1 MSSPCGPCGQS
12 GVPRLL
18 EPEVAAPPG
27 MPSPPGGGAEA
38 SGAAGVSGGPS
49 SGPPGGTSTGGGSG
63 TGTGGSTGGK
73 GGGSSSGGS
82 ASASEAF
89 AANFADS
96 FITMI
101 QNASSGEALEAQDI
115 ILRRIALEGDVV
127 PSRVVAPTNVTEVGG
142 YINLLGTLGEV
153 DMRAQ
158 VLAGILGVA
167 GPNPPLGWLATPPQL
182 SFAALPN
189 DRPEGALQPTLPLTV
204 PVRSDFLPA
213 VQAALARLHEQG
225 CLVPLLA
232 GPSVLPSAHAN
243 GAPPSD
249 PMPYIGRVLTLAGA
263 AACSE
268 PATDALALARPQGT
282 TGPFE
287 IAAIARGLGAA
298 GIAPANYEALVCT
311 ASACAPAA
319 LTGAALVFLAPVF
332 AGAGFY
338 PAAPLPQPTS
348 SQDTRWTQ
356 LRNITGLVA
365 GTTKLGD
372 ELALL
377 YTSTAIAESVFAQA
391 TGWVWNGTAFAA
403 AG

>member
-1 MSSPCGPCGQS
+1 
-12 GVPRLL
+12 
-18 EPEVAAPPG
+18 
-27 MPSPPGGGAEA
+27 
-38 SGAAGVSGGPS
+38 VSGGPS
-49 SGPPGGTSTGGGSG
+49 SGPPGSSAGGGTTGGA
-63 TGTGGSTGGK
+63 GGSTSGQGS
-73 GGGSSSGGS
+73 GSSSGGN
-82 ASASEAF
+82 ASPSEAF

-96 FITMI
+96 FITLI

-127 PSRVVAPTNVTEVGG
+127 PSRVVAPSNVTEVGG
-142 YINLLGTLGEV
+142 YINLLGTLGEL
-153 DMRAQ
+153 DMRSQ

-182 SFAALPN
+182 SLAALGN

-204 PVRSDFLPA
+204 PVRSDFLPG
-213 VQAALARLHEQG
+213 VQAALSRLHEQG

-232 GPSVLPSAHAN
+232 GPSALPSARAN
-243 GAPPSD
+243 GGPPID

-263 AACSE
+263 AACAE
-268 PATDALALARPQGT
+268 PSTDALALARPKGGT
-282 TGPFE
+282 RPFQ
-287 IAAIARGLGAA
+287 IAAIARGAGAA
-298 GIAPANYEALVCT
+298 GITPADYEALVCT
-311 ASACAPAA
+311 PSACAPAA
-319 LTGAALVFLAPVF
+319 LTGSTLVYLAPAF

-338 PAAPLPQPTS
+338 PASPLPQPNS

-377 YTSTAIAESVFAQA
+377 YTSTAIAESVFAEVA
-391 TGWVWNGTAFAA
+391 GWVWNGMAFAA